1 MSVTPTA
8 NVDINDVISIFEEP
22 TVGGN
27 TAGAPTLTAM
37 PLVDN
42 FNETKAW
49 QNDPVSVFGK
59 SDIHDIVK
67 SKRQNTVDLTYRLY
81 ETQFLRRGTELPNG
95 TGTIDKTISIIQPL
109 KLNGAQYYKRYKGVI
124 TDTVNITIGNFY
136 VVNHTFVAQRISNYM
151 TLNELKLDLGLATN
165 DPLTFPPFPTNTYW
179 SSNDPNPTTKQP
191 LVIDGN
197 NYYLISGSISIE
209 RNPIPADATAN
220 PEFFYIKAGYRVI
233 TGNVQLYLTGKQLE
247 TLLDNFTKFT
257 MTYKL
262 NDGVDEP
269 GSNCD
274 IQMTGVVFTTK
285 DEPKAAGDNSYIVQ
299 NLQFTATTF
308 TVTDVAP

>member
-1 MSVTPTA
+1 MSGVTPTA
-8 NVDINDVISIFEEP
+8 NVDIDDVIVKFEEP

-27 TAGAPTLTAM
+27 PAVAPTLDPL

-49 QNDPVSVFGK
+49 QNDAVNVFGK

-81 ETQFLRRGTELPNG
+81 ETDFLRYGTELPNG
-95 TGTIDKTISIIQPL
+95 SGTIAKTLSIIQPI

-124 TDTVNITIGNFY
+124 TDTVNLTIGNFY
-136 VVNHTFVAQRISNYM
+136 TVSHTFVAQIISNYM
-151 TLNELKLDLGLATN
+151 TLNELKLDLGLATT
-165 DPLTFPPFPTNTYW
+165 DALTWPSLPTNTYW

-191 LVIDGN
+191 LVVDGDP
-197 NYYLISGSISIE
+197 YYLISMSISVE

-220 PEFFYIKAGYRVI
+220 ETFFFIKSGYRGVS
-233 TGNVQLYLTGKQLE
+233 GSVQLYLTGKQLE
-247 TLLDNFTKFT
+247 TLLDDFDKFT
-257 MTYKL
+257 MSYKL
-262 NDGVDEP
+262 NDDP
-269 GSNCD
+269 MCD
-274 IQMTGVVFTTK
+274 ITMTGVVFTTK

-308 TVTDVAP
+308 TVTAVSP